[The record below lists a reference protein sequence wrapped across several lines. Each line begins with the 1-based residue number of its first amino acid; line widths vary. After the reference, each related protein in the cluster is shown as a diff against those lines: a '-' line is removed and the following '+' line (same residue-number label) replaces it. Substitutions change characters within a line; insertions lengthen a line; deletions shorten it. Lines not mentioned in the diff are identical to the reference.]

1 MKDSANVGLGIL
13 AFFHVRG
20 GTGENGPVLFL
31 QCSRQG
37 ILAQHQTIDRRVKPE
52 FIFRNWRRC
61 LIGGD
66 LNFFT
71 RIFHGA
77 PQGKRVHIGLGQFNA
92 QTLDGDHGGLGAV
105 LGILKWFG
113 WKYQAYA
120 ALACRIFKRGV
131 TGVGV
136 ELIAHHGAAIV
147 ASFFLTELNWK
158 FRDRSSIKWSDQPGL
173 RCGQTK

>member
-1 MKDSANVGLGIL
+1 M
-13 AFFHVRG
+13 
-20 GTGENGPVLFL
+20 GPDL
-31 QCSRQG
+31 
-37 ILAQHQTIDRRVKPE
+37 RRS
-52 FIFRNWRRC
+52 

-66 LNFFT
+66 LNFFA

-77 PQGKRVHIGLGQFNA
+77 PQGKRVHIGLRQFNA

-105 LGILKWFG
+105 LRNLKWFG